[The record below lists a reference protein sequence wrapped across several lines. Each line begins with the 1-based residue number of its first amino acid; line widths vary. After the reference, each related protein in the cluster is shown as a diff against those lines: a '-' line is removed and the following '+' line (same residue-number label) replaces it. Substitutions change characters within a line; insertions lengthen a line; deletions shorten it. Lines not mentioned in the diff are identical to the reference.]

1 MADNPTDLNKLSAV
15 MQKNLVYTSAQFDL
29 SRDLAQQSQKVA
41 KATNKS
47 IDRVADNLDHIVQKV
62 NTVSDNATKGKS
74 IEGNFK
80 EWIKDFGKKAAEN
93 QTEVFTTSGKLI
105 KKGERG
111 FELDQSAYNKR
122 TQDALQKFE
131 QNQKELADQMS
142 EGLLSQG
149 IKMLG
154 TTLVSGV
161 KKVGNAFASFA
172 DGDVFSGIG
181 GDLSELFGSAMGSKF
196 KDMFKKLQAVVS
208 IPLKLIKAPLK
219 LLSKG
224 LMGMKNLLMG
234 GGIMGKLKLAAL
246 VIGFFAAFKLV
257 KKLVDNFKE
266 LGLDKVLQSIKE
278 VMQNAWYA
286 TVDGFDRLLLWF
298 AGEDSDRGQKISRR
312 IALRDIDRAETL
324 LARQGITAPKKK
336 EEETDEDFEKRNE
349 MYTAQLMGTLP
360 KGYNRGEMQDILDK
374 RLNVDMEKINDK
386 VDRGRQDIANSEGAI
401 TTGEI
406 VVNKATDQA
415 TVEIIIDKTALANP
429 EDSDLAANLVPKEVE
444 VSSKKTSFDFDEDGK
459 VSFGER
465 FLGDLMMG
473 GMSASYS
480 GQMAPVMSQLNEQA
494 LKVDRTKE
502 EIGDAGIGLT
512 ERELRKQ
519 AEDSAVQ
526 EYYRLRKEADASGL
540 GDIMDMS
547 EMAFVK
553 GGERIRDNS
562 YWLGDGP
569 QDRKDILELMESLK
583 SNDNSV
589 EELIAKFQ
597 EYRDEIDKRDER
609 TATNN
614 NVSTISSTG
623 GNVTNLSTGNPNA
636 TNQHN
641 ISQIMGTHNGI

>member
-111 FELDQSAYNKR
+111 FELAQSAYNKR

-181 GDLSELFGSAMGSKF
+181 GDLSEIFGSAMGSKF

-208 IPLKLIKAPLK
+208 IPIKLLKAPLK

-298 AGEDSDRGQKISRR
+298 AGEDSDRGKEISRR
-312 IALRDIDRAETL
+312 IAGRDIDRAETL
-324 LARQGITAPKKK
+324 LARQDITAPKRK
-336 EEETDEDFEKRNE
+336 EEETDEDFEKRNK
-349 MYTAQLMGTLP
+349 MYTAQLMGVLP
-360 KGYNRGEMQDILDK
+360 KGYNRGEMSSILDE
-374 RLNVDMEKINDK
+374 RYAVDMEQLNDE
-386 VDRGRQDIANSEGAI
+386 VDKGNLDIVNSEGAI
-401 TTGEI
+401 KTGE
-406 VVNKATDQA
+406 VVINDATETA
-415 TVEIIIDKTALANP
+415 KVEITIDKEALADP
-429 EDSDLAANLVPKEVE
+429 ESSDLAANLVPKEVE
-444 VSSKKTSFDFDEDGK
+444 VSSKKISFDSNKDGE
-459 VSFGER
+459 VSR
-465 FLGDLMMG
+465 FEKYMG
-473 GMSASYS
+473 LYMLTGGGADGRIS
-480 GQMAPVMSQLNEQA
+480 PVTSTLNAEA
-494 LKVDRTKE
+494 LSVDRTEE
-502 EIGDAGIGLT
+502 EIKDAGIVLT
-512 ERELRKQ
+512 ERQLQKQ

-547 EMAFVK
+547 ERAFVK

-614 NVSTISSTG
+614 NISTISSTG
-623 GNVTNLSTGNPNA
+623 GNTTNLSTGNPTA
-636 TNQHN
+636 TNQYVP
-641 ISQIMGTHNGI
+641 QIIGAL